1 MSIARAVF
9 DDASVISPDEIVEW
23 AERKS
28 PTLVVHDPDGAVAG
42 YARAKPNEALG
53 MSRSAG
59 QTAVL
64 AHIAVLDGYRGAG
77 VGRTLHNRII
87 QTLAML
93 GFSRV
98 FAQIP
103 AHLATWYAELGWT
116 VHPAGVVAAW
126 IEPPN
131 SQDNR
136 LMPGVTPRTFAP
148 ILCMQYLS
156 AYPVL
161 VERWIGD
168 ARPLANWTLNGRV
181 PHALLPQRV
190 GAALAEVLRE
200 KPELARRLP
209 QALCDV
215 AIDEDDAG
223 PLARILV
230 ELGR

>member
-1 MSIARAVF
+1 MSIARAEF
-9 DDASVISPDEIVEW
+9 NDASVIPPGAIVDW

-28 PTLVVHDPDGAVAG
+28 PTLVVYDSDGAVAG

-53 MSRSAG
+53 ISRSAG

-64 AHIAVLDGYRGAG
+64 AHIAVHDEYRGAG
-77 VGRTLHNRII
+77 VGRALHNRIV

-103 AHLATWYAELGWT
+103 ERLASWYVKLGWT

-131 SQDNR
+131 NQDDG
-136 LMPGVTPRTFAP
+136 LMPGLTPRTFAP

-181 PHALLPQRV
+181 PHAQLPQRV

-200 KPELARRLP
+200 EPELARRLP